1 MDNKN
6 DAVSALKF
14 EGDLFLWALPV
25 FVAIFLLLTSG
36 VAHAQSSLPTPMPGS
51 VGMFAT
57 DGTNMYFVDSYWGNT
72 AEYKK
77 VVDTKLIKDA
87 NTASFVVDGIW
98 QEFTTITVKAHD
110 KNHRYIATQ
119 IRFGCYGNTI
129 GCVLGTFLTV
139 R

>member
-1 MDNKN
+1 M
-6 DAVSALKF
+6 VSQSTRDKMRGMNIANRSLVWF
-14 EGDLFLWALPV
+14 VLAMGLFLSTISIV
-25 FVAIFLLLTSG
+25 
-36 VAHAQSSLPTPMPGS
+36 HAQMSTPMPGS

-57 DGTNMYFVDSYWGNT
+57 DGANMYFVDSYWGNT
-72 AEYKK
+72 SEYKK
-77 VVDTKLIKDA
+77 VVDTRLIKNAD
-87 NTASFVVDGIW
+87 TASFIVDGIW